1 MVSLVMREIAMVI
14 KEFMAMVV
22 TMTLIMMSIVLMM
35 KS

>member
-1 MVSLVMREIAMVI
+1 MGEMAIVI

-22 TMTLIMMSIVLMM
+22 TWMTVIVVMSIALMM

>member
-1 MVSLVMREIAMVI
+1 MGEIAMVI

-22 TMTLIMMSIVLMM
+22 TLMTVIVVMSIALMM